1 MYYPKDREQLSMEE
15 FFLPFGGRLRKD
27 NRWVQMAGIMPWE
40 HIEEIYARNLSIE
53 TGRPALSS
61 RIAFGAIYIKE
72 YSNLTDE
79 GTVAAIQENPY
90 MQYFLGLHEFHDEP
104 MFDPSMMVH
113 FRKRFPVEEVAKI
126 NEFVCTGKW
135 PEGQRNVDRNDKERE
150 SDEDQEDEPPVPPA
164 SAADEEKAASASSK
178 RSGKRNQNTSKK
190 KKKRKKNR
198 GKLLMDATVAPADIK
213 YPTDI
218 DLLNKSREHLEK
230 AITIL
235 WEEVP
240 HRGHKLPYSARKARK
255 SYLKLAKSKK
265 WTKAKCRKAIG
276 EQLRYIELA
285 SKRLETLQ
293 RQVPDSEQLFPRWL
307 RERLSKIPRVYAQQK
322 EMFDNNT
329 HVCADRIVSLEQP
342 HVRPITR
349 GKRPNPTEFGQKLH
363 LSVVDGYT
371 YLEQTSWS
379 NFNEG
384 TDLQAAVEDYF
395 RKFNCYPAVVLADKI
410 YQTRANKMYC
420 KEHGIRL
427 SGPPLGR
434 RKSNE
439 SDAKLQRQMYKDSCL
454 RNAIEGRNGN
464 AKRRFGLDLIMA
476 KLDETA
482 KTEAALVIL
491 AMNTSYRLLRWLAL
505 FFHFLLLPA
514 PSLLFQ
520 QALCRPAPPAQH
532 TTRWGK
538 VCRGLL

>member
-1 MYYPKDREQLSMEE
+1 MYYPKDREQLSLEE
-15 FFLPFGGRLRKD
+15 FFLPFGGKLRKD
-27 NRWVQMAGIMPWE
+27 NRWVLMAGIMPWE
-40 HIEEIYARNLSIE
+40 YIEEIYVKNLSGE
-53 TGRPALSS
+53 TGRPAISS
-61 RIAFGAIYIKE
+61 RVAFGAIFIKE
-72 YSNLTDE
+72 YSKLTDE
-79 GTVAAIQENPY
+79 GTVAEIQENAY
-90 MQYFLGLHEFHDEP
+90 MQYFLGMHEFHDEAL
-104 MFDPSMMVH
+104 FDPSMMVH

-126 NEFVCTGKW
+126 NEYVCTGKW
-135 PEGQRNVDRNDKERE
+135 PEEQRNIDRNDEERE
-150 SDEDQEDEPPVPPA
+150 SGEEQEDETPMPQA
-164 SAADEEKAASASSK
+164 SAEDEEESTSASSK
-178 RSGKRNQNTSKK
+178 RSGKPKRNTSKK
-190 KKKRKKNR
+190 NQKKKRKKNR

-218 DLLNKSREHLEK
+218 DLLNKSREHLET

-276 EQLRYIELA
+276 EQLEYIQLA
-285 SKRLETLQ
+285 AKRLELFQ
-293 RQVPDSEQLFPRWL
+293 SQVPDFEQRFPRWL
-307 RERLSKIPRVYAQQK
+307 RDRLDVIPLVYAQQK

-342 HVRPITR
+342 HVRPINR

-384 TDLQAAVEDYF
+384 TDLQATVEDYL

-434 RKSNE
+434 RNSNKS
-439 SDAKLQRQMYKDSCL
+439 DDKLQRQMYKDSCL

-476 KLDETA
+476 RLDETA

-491 AMNTSYRLLRWLAL
+491 AMNTSCRLVRWLAL
-505 FFHFLLLPA
+505 FFRFFFFPA
-514 PSLLFQ
+514 PFLVFQ
-520 QALCRPAPPAQH
+520 
-532 TTRWGK
+532 
-538 VCRGLL
+538 